1 MKNLLILIF
10 IFILIICLVVKKEES
25 FNNIK
30 SKNIKS
36 KNNKKNIRIEN
47 SVGHFNIYIPSIKH
61 D

>member
-1 MKNLLILIF
+1 MKNLLLII
-10 IFILIICLVVKKEES
+10 IFLLIICIVVKKEES

-30 SKNIKS
+30 SINKN
-36 KNNKKNIRIEN
+36 KNNKKNIVLKN